1 MTMNKSLLFTLL
13 LACSN
18 LYAHSDTPIQAEH
31 GGTVKESAAGHQLE
45 LSYRPDS
52 LTLYLKDHDG
62 RPIKTSGASAV
73 VILQNQQQQRRVALS
88 PSGGNQL
95 STQGDFAALA
105 GSVAIIQYTLAGQK
119 LEQAR
124 LTLQ

>member
-1 MTMNKSLLFTLL
+1 MPKPLLIVLL
-13 LACSN
+13 LACAP
-18 LYAHSDTPIQAEH
+18 LYAHSDTPLQAEH

-62 RPIKTSGASAV
+62 RPLKTSGANAE
-73 VILQNQQQQRRVALS
+73 VILQTKQQQRRVTLT
-88 PSGGNQL
+88 PSGSNQL
-95 STQGDFAALA
+95 SSQGDFATLS